1 MDQLVHMGFALR
13 HFDLEEM
20 DGTTVTKFG
29 EHYRYGYFDMIL
41 HNNQTTS
48 YWGLYSTGAF
58 NALTG
63 PIAFMVSAIS
73 LVYLF

>member
-1 MDQLVHMGFALR
+1 MGFALR
-13 HFDLEEM
+13 HFNIEEM
-20 DGTTVTKFG
+20 DGTTVSKFG

-63 PIAFMVSAIS
+63 SIALVVSAIS
-73 LVYLF
+73 IVYLF